1 MSTIDGSM
9 RIPEKNIQPAIGKK
23 PEVAKE
29 EAVSPAAG
37 DKVTIGQKLA
47 GIAVGL
53 AAAPVGAV
61 VNATTGG
68 AEGAVKAGGVKNE
81 FLHTELWRGLTGIG
95 MMVAG
100 HMILGPVG
108 ALTGLLGGVI
118 AWDLQGHKI
127 SEKVMKNAD
136 KAVKHIVGEE
146 KPDNRTFL
154 HKISDGALGY
164 TVGAVSG
171 AATGAKEWFKA
182 GEKLGEKIAKDISEK

>member
-29 EAVSPAAG
+29 EAAPPASR
-37 DKVTIGQKLA
+37 DKVTLGQKLA

-81 FLHTELWRGLTGIG
+81 FLRTELWRGLTGVG

-127 SEKVMKNAD
+127 SEKVMKDVD
-136 KAVKHIVGEE
+136 KSVDRILGMGT
-146 KPDNRTFL
+146 PDKRTFL
-154 HKISDGALGY
+154 HKVSDGALGY
-164 TVGAVSG
+164 TVGAVRG
-171 AATGAKEWFKA
+171 AVTGAKEWFKA
-182 GEKLGEKIAKDISEK
+182 GEKLGEKIAKDISEE